1 MFIPAPTEANTAMFP
16 ASNWCPSSLPFRIRF
31 NNVGIVATD
40 EFPRF
45 EMVMGMIEAGIFT
58 SLKSRK
64 TLFNMASSILA
75 LA

>member
-45 EMVMGMIEAGIFT
+45 EMVIGMIEHLFHVDDRHGI
-58 SLKSRK
+58 SPVQSR
-64 TLFNMASSILA
+64 
-75 LA
+75 